1 MKNHLIYSFFVVC
14 CTYFVKQA
22 AGDVFGSKNDDDGS
36 SVGMWSILKH

>member
-1 MKNHLIYSFFVVC
+1 MVC

-36 SVGMWSILKH
+36 SVGM